1 VPEIERLIFRVGV
14 NLGDINVEEGD
25 IYGDGVNIAARLQM
39 LAEPNG
45 VCISDDAYNQVR
57 DKLEQSFSDLGE
69 REVKNIARP
78 IRVWGWQAD
87 GVAPRARAKKNIAAP
102 GAGHE

>member
-1 VPEIERLIFRVGV
+1 MPSRFKRPSINAIWRLPEIERLIFRVGV
-14 NLGDINVEEGD
+14 NLGDIIVEEGD

-45 VCISDDAYNQVR
+45 VCISDDAYNQGR

-78 IRVWGWQAD
+78 IRV
-87 GVAPRARAKKNIAAP
+87 
-102 GAGHE
+102 